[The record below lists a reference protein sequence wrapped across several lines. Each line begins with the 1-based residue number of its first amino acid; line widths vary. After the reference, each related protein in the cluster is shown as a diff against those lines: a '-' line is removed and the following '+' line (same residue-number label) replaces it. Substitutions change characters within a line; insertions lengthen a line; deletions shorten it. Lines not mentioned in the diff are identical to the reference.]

1 MIYYATIQELE
12 DGTIPMSITGRN
24 TFDEADA
31 QLHYDMWYAKSNS
44 ETFKS
49 IKCLIINEQANVV
62 KMDKWSKPLPP
73 PEIIEEPVGEEEN
86 IEEQTEQEG

>member
-1 MIYYATIQELE
+1 MFYYAVIQELE
-12 DGTIPMSITGRN
+12 DGTTPMSITARN

-31 QLHYDMWYAKSNS
+31 QLHYDMWYAKSNT

-49 IKCLIINEQANVV
+49 IKCLIINDQANVQ

-73 PEIIEEPVGEEEN
+73 PEIIEEPVEEEEN
-86 IEEQTEQEG
+86 IEEQTEQED